1 MCGRERLEMRT
12 LNTVE
17 DVSAVLQTS
26 EENLKRLRNLLK
38 ETECNILAEN
48 SYQRYLKYR
57 LGELRN
63 KLDKTVLPNTDNQNQ
78 INEVAT

>member
-1 MCGRERLEMRT
+1 MRGRERLEMRT

-17 DVSAVLQTS
+17 DVSEELRTS
-26 EENLKRLRNLLK
+26 EENLKRLRNLLEK
-38 ETECNILAEN
+38 TESNIFAEN

-57 LGELRN
+57 LGEL
-63 KLDKTVLPNTDNQNQ
+63 KSKAVLSNTDNQ

>member
-1 MCGRERLEMRT
+1 MRT

-17 DVSAVLQTS
+17 DVSAELQTS

-38 ETECNILAEN
+38 ETESNILAEN

-63 KLDKTVLPNTDNQNQ
+63 KLNKTVLSNTDNQNQ

>member
-1 MCGRERLEMRT
+1 MRT

-17 DVSAVLQTS
+17 DVSAELQTS

-38 ETECNILAEN
+38 ETESNILAEN

>member
-1 MCGRERLEMRT
+1 MRT

-17 DVSAVLQTS
+17 DVSEELRTS
-26 EENLKRLRNLLK
+26 EENLKRLRNLLEK
-38 ETECNILAEN
+38 TESNIFAEN

-57 LGELRN
+57 LGELKSN
-63 KLDKTVLPNTDNQNQ
+63 TVLSNTDNQ

>member
-1 MCGRERLEMRT
+1 MKT

-17 DVSAVLQTS
+17 DVSEELRTS

-38 ETECNILAEN
+38 ETESNILAEN

>member
-1 MCGRERLEMRT
+1 MRT

-17 DVSAVLQTS
+17 DVSEELRTS

-38 ETECNILAEN
+38 ETESNILAEN

-57 LGELRN
+57 LGEL
-63 KLDKTVLPNTDNQNQ
+63 KKYESDELKHQTVLSNTDNQNQ

>member
-17 DVSAVLQTS
+17 DVSEELRTS
-26 EENLKRLRNLLK
+26 EENLKRLRNLLEK
-38 ETECNILAEN
+38 TKSNIFAEN
-48 SYQRYLKYR
+48 AYQRYLKYR
-57 LGELRN
+57 LGEL
-63 KLDKTVLPNTDNQNQ
+63 KSKTVLSNTDNQ

>member
-1 MCGRERLEMRT
+1 MRT

-17 DVSAVLQTS
+17 DVSEELQTS

-38 ETECNILAEN
+38 ETESNILAEN